1 LAFAIAICLW
11 LLALNSNKTF
21 FWSSD
26 FVPGLPIPFA
36 SPAAASKAQVLFLF
50 DQMIDLD
57 FEFLFTKG
65 RERGSGVLSSWMF
78 QTTILDFQHLLQT
91 ESLGLKVCPHEA
103 GKNFKMCLLRN
114 LDS

>member
-1 LAFAIAICLW
+1 MCNRFLYVKLPFFYLLCALELAFEIAICLW

-57 FEFLFTKG
+57 L
-65 RERGSGVLSSWMF
+65 
-78 QTTILDFQHLLQT
+78 
-91 ESLGLKVCPHEA
+91 
-103 GKNFKMCLLRN
+103 
-114 LDS
+114 